1 MDQHNRYLWW
11 DSPKSLCVKHKSS
24 LNTVL
29 KSCLKLLEAVRT
41 VGWRFVL
48 LSFDFS
54 GYFKNV
60 CTGHLVTKH
69 YTSSVEPTWFIVSE
83 TRVQQTFALLLM
95 RYIKFPFNISLR
107 HKDGARERE
116 SERGNLALE
125 PLFSK
130 HEWFLWG
137 RLQRPRSVAASYFNS
152 KLSWAAQ
159 FWPTTALG
167 HVNKLPMSHLFIFL
181 LCISTVQRV
190 HAEEMNV
197 AGPEKSWR
205 VSHQSNRFSFV
216 FACVS
221 KATWCKRWEGVSF

>member
-60 CTGHLVTKH
+60 GTGHLVTKH
-69 YTSSVEPTWFIVSE
+69 YTSSIELTWFIVSE

-116 SERGNLALE
+116 REFGFGAIVLKTWVISLGSPTET
-125 PLFSK
+125 
-130 HEWFLWG
+130 
-137 RLQRPRSVAASYFNS
+137 SVSRCELDFNS

>member
-60 CTGHLVTKH
+60 GTGHLVTKH
-69 YTSSVEPTWFIVSE
+69 YTSSIELTWFIVSE

-116 SERGNLALE
+116 TERAREGI
-125 PLFSK
+125 
-130 HEWFLWG
+130 WLWSHCSQNMSDFFG
-137 RLQRPRSVAASYFNS
+137 VAYRD
-152 KLSWAAQ
+152 
-159 FWPTTALG
+159 LG
-167 HVNKLPMSHLFIFL
+167 QSL
-181 LCISTVQRV
+181 R
-190 HAEEMNV
+190 
-197 AGPEKSWR
+197 AGF
-205 VSHQSNRFSFV
+205 QL
-216 FACVS
+216 
-221 KATWCKRWEGVSF
+221 